1 MFKVLFEYLSHNS
14 VSGPLDSESDILEL
28 SLAQP
33 SIIIKKEGTKERKN
47 SKKKLEGQI
56 AFGLFV
62 HFFFEGVVG
71 CCKGVV
77 YLTSPGAQLI
87 LAYS

>member
-1 MFKVLFEYLSHNS
+1 MFKVLFELS
-14 VSGPLDSESDILEL
+14 VSGPLDSDSDILEL

-33 SIIIKKEGTKERKN
+33 NIIIKKEGTKERKN

-62 HFFFEGVVG
+62 SFF
-71 CCKGVV
+71 
-77 YLTSPGAQLI
+77 
-87 LAYS
+87 